1 MKVHVWYS
9 LKFPYYYSTPLSAMH
24 VITYLNNKSTLYT
37 FHGLNKQTCIFFL
50 QPILQSNHLKKKK
63 DYEMYILAIYWLLF
77 KHINTNSLIKAK

>member
-1 MKVHVWYS
+1 
-9 LKFPYYYSTPLSAMH
+9 MH

-63 DYEMYILAIYWLLF
+63 DYEMYILASITKAISRFGMVSENVLYIHAYVSYYF
-77 KHINTNSLIKAK
+77 KTVQETLIFAIT